1 LSLLTI
7 RFSSTLAAQAQPAL
21 ASIESIDVLKL
32 LFQRIL
38 CAPDEQTV
46 RIVLDL
52 PNA

>member
-7 RFSSTLAAQAQPAL
+7 RFSAAMVAPAQSAI
-21 ASIESIDVLKL
+21 ASIQSIDVLKL

-38 CAPDEQTV
+38 RATDEQTV

-52 PNA
+52 PNE